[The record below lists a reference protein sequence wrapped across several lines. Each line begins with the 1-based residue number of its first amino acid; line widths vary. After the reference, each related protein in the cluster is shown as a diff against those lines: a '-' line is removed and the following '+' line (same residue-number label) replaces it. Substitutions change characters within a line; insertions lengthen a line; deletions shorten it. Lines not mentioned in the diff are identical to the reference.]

1 NGTAQVTFNL
11 TAPGEDALI
20 SYGVY
25 HPEGRSLLLDTMRL
39 YVVGSP
45 EGERPLAVY
54 PDRDQYQPGDTVHLT
69 AVSPVGG
76 VLTLNVFGTP
86 TTLLLEPGVPQSVDV
101 ILASDLLADT
111 YQVDFV
117 FDTGDGRVV
126 DSAVSFEVDG
136 DRAAIRRVVLDAAGS
151 ACAGQVGAQLK
162 IESRYPMDGV
172 TLTWQV
178 TGPDGQPAGSSDNL
192 LVDLPAGVS
201 WWTLPPV
208 AFASGQAGT
217 HAVAF
222 SLVQGTRELAS
233 GTQSFDVGDA
243 VVLGVAVNEAYF
255 RAGNTASADVS
266 IQNNSTSPLT
276 LRVLVDGQVVEERTV
291 SQTGYVV
298 ETVDLGA
305 LDPAEHTVT
314 AVLQG
319 PANCVSQSTGLATV
333 VAPPSMVIVAPSPDG
348 NAGWYV
354 TAPSIFLRY
363 NDSVPAPVDGLY
375 AWNGEANRQDNGRA
389 LSVPADGQQEL
400 AAWAVAQDGS
410 TSTTATQTFRVDR
423 VPPTVTANVTG
434 SGSVEVT
441 LAASDETS
449 GVGSI
454 SYRLDGGDWQV
465 YNGPLTIQVVDP
477 ITLEYMAQDVAGN
490 ESEISTLV
498 LELVSCEIYPIALH
512 VDTLDG
518 VEPGTLLEDIYNGT
532 GPGNFGWMSWN
543 GSSSANALVASLTPP
558 GNSDIYTNPD
568 DPADHDLTP
577 GDWVYGL
584 AGVNNSWPIRSALD
598 SLIGY
603 PIVVPVWDSSSG
615 QGSNLRYRL
624 AGFAR
629 AELTGYDLPSG

>member
-1 NGTAQVTFNL
+1 
-11 TAPGEDALI
+11 
-20 SYGVY
+20 
-25 HPEGRSLLLDTMRL
+25 
-39 YVVGSP
+39 
-45 EGERPLAVY
+45 
-54 PDRDQYQPGDTVHLT
+54 
-69 AVSPVGG
+69 
-76 VLTLNVFGTP
+76 
-86 TTLLLEPGVPQSVDV
+86 
-101 ILASDLLADT
+101 
-111 YQVDFV
+111 
-117 FDTGDGRVV
+117 
-126 DSAVSFEVDG
+126 
-136 DRAAIRRVVLDAAGS
+136 
-151 ACAGQVGAQLK
+151 
-162 IESRYPMDGV
+162 
-172 TLTWQV
+172 
-178 TGPDGQPAGSSDNL
+178 
-192 LVDLPAGVS
+192 
-201 WWTLPPV
+201 
-208 AFASGQAGT
+208 
-217 HAVAF
+217 
-222 SLVQGTRELAS
+222 
-233 GTQSFDVGDA
+233 
-243 VVLGVAVNEAYF
+243 GVAVNEAYF

-629 AELTGYDLPSG
+629 AELTGYDLPSGQISAVYQGMAVCSQ